1 MELCEVRVSS
11 ATGTPIEVVGTVEC
25 RITLGNNHYL
35 HNFIICRNIKRAM
48 IIGLDF
54 LKRFRIKTGW
64 TEGGEFQIVS
74 PRNKTM
80 EAIKVNHRGLTVKLK
95 YQTTLAPRSLMIVRG
110 TTTFGL
116 KNKSKYY
123 KITPNPHLTS
133 EFPNLVMLPML
144 HHTNICGE
152 TDVPVCVVNLG
163 MDSIRIREAR
173 TVGLMK
179 EEDMSGKEVTT
190 ETNQET
196 VFEIGDT

>member
-1 MELCEVRVSS
+1 
-11 ATGTPIEVVGTVEC
+11 
-25 RITLGNNHYL
+25 
-35 HNFIICRNIKRAM
+35 
-48 IIGLDF
+48 
-54 LKRFRIKTGW
+54 
-64 TEGGEFQIVS
+64 
-74 PRNKTM
+74 M
-80 EAIKVNHRGLTVKLK
+80 EAIKVYHRGPTVKLK
-95 YQTTLAPRSLMIVRG
+95 YPTTLAPRSLMIVRG

-123 KITPNPHLTS
+123 KITPSPHLTS

-144 HHTNICGE
+144 HHTNICEE

-196 VFEIGDT
+196 VFEIGDTQQSHSSHELNHEDETQQGAFIVPPADISTRNKPKLKDAEVSEEWRK